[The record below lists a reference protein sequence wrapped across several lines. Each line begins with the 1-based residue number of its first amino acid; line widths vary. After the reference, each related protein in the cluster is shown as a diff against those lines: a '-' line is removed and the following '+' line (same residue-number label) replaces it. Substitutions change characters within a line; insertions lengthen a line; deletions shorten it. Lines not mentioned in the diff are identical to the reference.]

1 MKHSALLLLALSI
14 ASAQTVYVNG
24 MAARAVIGQQ
34 TFTAADTPIPSTLPD
49 RYQPGIG
56 QWLLGAPSGIA
67 YAKGMLFVAD
77 SNNIGATPNNN
88 RVLIYYD
95 VKKVVPDAKASIPVP
110 GGQSPVLCPVCTGVY
125 GYSYGKAGTVL
136 GQPSFDSNDFG
147 RSQSAMRTPT
157 AVASD
162 GKVLAVADTQNNRVL
177 IWLKIPAPGQ
187 NNAPAD
193 VVVGNSDFTSIR
205 LGALDNKSLLGPQGV
220 WIQDGRLF
228 IADTRNH
235 RVMVW
240 NSIPTKNDTPA
251 DYVLGQKDFT
261 STSEQFV
268 NQTPVPAAANRLKNP
283 VSVTSDGKRLYIA
296 DLGYNRVL
304 IWNTIPTKT
313 EQPAELVLGQ
323 LDMNSDG
330 FGLNGAYIGNTKVC
344 TSSGVDTAQ
353 NNTSVYPQQCE
364 KTLQFPRAVIT
375 DGTRLFVADGGSD
388 RVLIWNSIPTQNGQ
402 AADFVLGQPDLISNS
417 ISDTS
422 GFFNPNL
429 QQGAPNTTKTP
440 TGLAWDGANLYVA
453 TPYDRRI
460 LAFTPGISTIEPQ
473 TGVNNA
479 ASQKVY
485 ALGIMQFGGR
495 ITVNDKIEIII
506 NNSTDTTTQ
515 TVYDYTAAAGDKID
529 GVIAAIANKIN
540 GAPDPYVLVR
550 PGAAGQQALLVLAR
564 KPGAAGNS
572 ITVTPTVT
580 NTTTGTA
587 ATITVSGGTPS
598 GGGAADTAA
607 PGSIIQIMG
616 AFLAGRTA
624 GTLPETYIGSSGG
637 PNGLPTN
644 LGGVEVYVD
653 GNRLPLYYV
662 SPTRIIAQLPYK
674 LANTNASSLYVRT
687 VLDDGTVYVSTA
699 VNLPVAQQNP
709 GIFATGTD
717 EPRRAIAFHASSYAT
732 ATILIDGVTA
742 VGDVATIK
750 IDDRTYNY
758 TAVANDTNAQ
768 VRDALIQKINS
779 NSEEKVTAA
788 PGGSFTRIRLFAK
801 VAGPAGEG
809 TTVSAS
815 STTSTTSPTGN
826 TGAGVTMN
834 ATRADLCCSS
844 VADSPITSDN
854 PAVAGE
860 TIKIFATG
868 IGAIKD
874 LGGVL
879 VPTTEGIPYNGPA
892 INQPLEPLSS
902 LVGGSSANVLSGTL
916 KPGFIGIYEVIL
928 ELNSSLASNPLAQLT
943 IAQYVYV
950 SNIVTIPIVAR
961 GSKPTN

>member
-1 MKHSALLLLALSI
+1 MKHCALLLLALSI

-34 TFTAADTPIPSTLPD
+34 TFTAADIPIPSSLPD

-67 YAKGMLFVAD
+67 YANGMLFVAD

-95 VKKVVPDAKASIPVP
+95 VKKVVPDAKASIPLP
-110 GGQSPVLCPVCTGVY
+110 TGPAPVLCPVCTGVY
-125 GYSYGKAGTVL
+125 GYSFGKAGTVL
-136 GQPSFDSNDFG
+136 GQSNFDATDFG

-220 WIQDGRLF
+220 WIQDGRLYV
-228 IADTRNH
+228 ADTRNH

-240 NSIPTKNDTPA
+240 NSIPTKNDAPA
-251 DYVLGQKDFT
+251 DFVLGQKDFNT
-261 STSEQFV
+261 TSEQFV

-283 VSVTSDGKRLYIA
+283 VSVTSDGKRLYVA

-304 IWNTIPTKT
+304 IWKTIPTTT
-313 EQPAELVLGQ
+313 EQPADIVLGEP
-323 LDMNSDG
+323 DMNSDG
-330 FGLNGAYIGNTKVC
+330 FGLNGAYAGNTKVC
-344 TSSGVDTAQ
+344 QPSGVDTN
-353 NNTSVYPQQCE
+353 NNTTVYPAQCE
-364 KTLQFPRAVIT
+364 KTLQFPRSVIS
-375 DGTRLFVADGGSD
+375 DGTRLYVADGGSD
-388 RVLIWNSIPTQNGQ
+388 RILIWTSIPTVNAQ
-402 AADFVLGQPDLISNS
+402 AADFVLGQPDLISNA
-417 ISDTS
+417 ITDIS

-440 TGLAWDGANLYVA
+440 TGLAWDGTNLYVA
-453 TPYDRRI
+453 TPYDRRV
-460 LAFTPGISTIEPQ
+460 LVFTPGISTILPEN
-473 TGVNNA
+473 GVNNA
-479 ASQKVY
+479 ASLKVY
-485 ALGIMQFGGR
+485 ALGVMQFGGT
-495 ITVNDKIEIII
+495 IQANDKIEIITS
-506 NNSTDTTTQ
+506 NGTGTATQ
-515 TVYDYTAAAGDKID
+515 KVYDYTVAASDTLVTVINAVANLINAG
-529 GVIAAIANKIN
+529 
-540 GAPDPYVLVR
+540 PDPYVLVR
-550 PGAAGQQALLVLAR
+550 PGASGQNALLVAAR
-564 KPGAAGNS
+564 NPGANGNNIS
-572 ITVTPTVT
+572 VTPTVT

-598 GGGAADTAA
+598 GGGAANTAA
-607 PGSIIQIMG
+607 PGTIIQIEG
-616 AFLAGRTA
+616 SYLADQTA
-624 GTLPETYIGSSGG
+624 GTLPDQYIGAGSG
-637 PNGLPTN
+637 PNGLPTD

-662 SPTRIIAQLPYK
+662 SPSKIVAQLPYK
-674 LANTNASSLYVRT
+674 LSNTNASSLFVRT
-687 VLDDGTVYVSTA
+687 VKRDGTVYVSTA

-717 EPRRAIAFHASSYAT
+717 EPRQAIAFHASSYAT
-732 ATILIDGVTA
+732 GTILIDGVTV
-742 VGDVATIK
+742 VGDVATVK
-750 IDDRTYNY
+750 IDDRSYKY
-758 TAVANDTNAQ
+758 TAIANDTNAQ
-768 VRDALIQKINS
+768 VRDNLIKIINA
-779 NSEEKVTAA
+779 NGEEKVTAVA
-788 PGGSFTRIRLFAK
+788 GGSFTRIRLFAK

-809 TTVSAS
+809 VTISAS
-815 STTSTTSPTGN
+815 STTSSTSPTGN

-834 ATRADLCCSS
+834 TTRADLCCAN
-844 VADSPITSDN
+844 VADAPVTSDN

-860 TIKIFATG
+860 TIKIYATG

-874 LGGVL
+874 LSGVL
-879 VPTTEGIPYNGPA
+879 LPTIEGVPYNGPA
-892 INQPLEPLSS
+892 INQPLESLSS
-902 LVGGSSANVLSGTL
+902 LAGGSSANVLSGSL
-916 KPGFIGIYEVIL
+916 KPGFIGIYEIVL
-928 ELNSSLASNPLAQLT
+928 ELNSSLATNPLAQLT

-950 SNIVTIPIVAR
+950 SNIVTIPVVAR